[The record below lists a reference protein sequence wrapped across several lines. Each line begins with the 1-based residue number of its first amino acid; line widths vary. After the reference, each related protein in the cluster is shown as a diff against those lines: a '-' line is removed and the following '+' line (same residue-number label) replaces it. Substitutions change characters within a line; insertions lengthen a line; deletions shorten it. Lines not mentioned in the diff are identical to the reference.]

1 MGNVVSTRRV
11 VYEPLTDAQQ
21 IADELMGNVA
31 NGLMGGEQQAP
42 WHVYAEARDKR
53 NRWLR
58 WIRQNLANL
67 DVGYGRTPPG
77 MPDIEENAMK
87 LPPQEN
93 APLESRIL
101 DLGPI
106 PHGILLKLKCML
118 CGDDLFSLIFWGADE
133 GNLNG
138 YTNLHTGPSLESA
151 VDMHMLSR
159 HGCTVNGCTVNGGSV
174 CPIHPGTVEI
184 GLAGLQGD
192 EEEQGDEFTRRMV
205 ACAKS
210 IAQMNGGFGLVRGPH
225 GWTPQGDPMRLVM
238 PVPCSI
244 DKETGEWK
252 EDVLNSALAE
262 DMQRCMER
270 ASIIRQLHQAFIC
283 PDTQRMFCAKYLN
296 VRCLFPTM
304 SIMLRAW
311 IFFQGLWLVPEGKPA
326 LSEDAM
332 RHIIMQYMRLVF
344 KEIAADLRITP
355 LVVGT
360 LLSIECLRPTHAEQQ
375 YRVMTEPRLFANWLG
390 IELQKQQMAM
400 RFVNLPNVV
409 SWQRITYSRR

>member
-1 MGNVVSTRRV
+1 
-11 VYEPLTDAQQ
+11 VYDPLTDAQQ
-21 IADELMGNVA
+21 ITDELM
-31 NGLMGGEQQAP
+31 NGAMGALAMGGEQAP
-42 WHVYAEARDKR
+42 WHVYAEARVKR
-53 NRWLR
+53 NGWLT
-58 WIRQNLANL
+58 WIRRNIANFI
-67 DVGYGRTPPG
+67 DYARTPPG
-77 MPDIEENAMK
+77 MPDIEAMA
-87 LPPQEN
+87 LLNRPLQGN

-118 CGDDLFSLIFWGADE
+118 CGDDLFSLIFRGVDD
-133 GNLNG
+133 GGDLNG
-138 YTNLHTGPSLESA
+138 DTNLQIWMSIEST
-151 VDMHMLSR
+151 VQMHMFFH

-184 GLAGLQGD
+184 GLAGLQD
-192 EEEQGDEFTRRMV
+192 EEEQGDEFTRLMV

-244 DKETGEWK
+244 DGETGEWK
-252 EDVLNSALAE
+252 EEVLDSARAE
-262 DMQRCMER
+262 DMQRCKKR